1 MTIREMQTESF
12 NQAVKSGWGDKEVS
26 FPEMIALLHS
36 ELSEA
41 LESYRKGEP
50 KIFTLEGKP
59 EGIGSEFA
67 DVLIRLGHY
76 SGLLG
81 IDLEREVTKKMAYN
95 KTRPYRHGDKKC

>member
-1 MTIREMQTESF
+1 MQTESF

-50 KIFTLEGKP
+50 VRQYICHSIITDGAITYCSDSTHSLKGQTVP
-59 EGIGSEFA
+59 MP
-67 DVLIRLGHY
+67 DW
-76 SGLLG
+76 
-81 IDLEREVTKKMAYN
+81 
-95 KTRPYRHGDKKC
+95 PYDE